1 MNGCLS
7 NSLICFFVKLMAFK
21 ENESQLF
28 GLSQCSEIEDNTAI
42 KTFYF
47 FFSPIFDICV
57 RLLPLSSISDLSNW
71 LHMSSHSSPALKSA
85 V

>member
-47 FFSPIFDICV
+47 SFSPSLTFV
-57 RLLPLSSISDLSNW
+57 SVF
-71 LHMSSHSSPALKSA
+71 SHSLAFQIYLIGCI
-85 V
+85 

>member
-47 FFSPIFDICV
+47 FFPH
-57 RLLPLSSISDLSNW
+57 L
-71 LHMSSHSSPALKSA
+71 
-85 V
+85 